1 MVFMMHALLD
11 SSAAYVI
18 NGPGKSLGFIAADA
32 GYDVRAPPSYVSK
45 PRLPGVLHKGFH
57 KGFAPMVHLVYTIQ
71 PTVMAVRQVWMGNS
85 RGNIYA
91 RRHVSLDVS
100 SDAFWAFDW

>member
-1 MVFMMHALLD
+1 M
-11 SSAAYVI
+11 
-18 NGPGKSLGFIAADA
+18 
-32 GYDVRAPPSYVSK
+32 
-45 PRLPGVLHKGFH
+45 
-57 KGFAPMVHLVYTIQ
+57 
-71 PTVMAVRQVWMGNS
+71 MAVWQVWMGNS

>member
-32 GYDVRAPPSYVSK
+32 GYDVRPPQPCVQATPS
-45 PRLPGVLHKGFH
+45 RRAAQGLPQWLCTDGSTNLHQH
-57 KGFAPMVHLVYTIQ
+57 NPL
-71 PTVMAVRQVWMGNS
+71 
-85 RGNIYA
+85 
-91 RRHVSLDVS
+91 
-100 SDAFWAFDW
+100 